1 MLMLAVQSLLLIL
14 AAFIAGAMIA
24 CFMRRVFFMR
34 DNEHPTT
41 DPDGGRGSK
50 AKQHETIT
58 TTKIEKTTETRTVSA
73 TEASRFGRALTGTSS
88 ANQITSVAARSA
100 DDNGGSTET
109 GSVAEG
115 DAVAPRPA
123 GDVLSTVEEDGD
135 PSTTLASSP
144 SAVDFTTQRISNAA
158 VTANNDEE
166 SALEAGSSVIA
177 GAISGARGAATPPA
191 VAEDEIEDK
200 QAPSVDQAPENN
212 DEASPMIAPSAD
224 VAMLRSVRS
233 KALVSPDVPAGV
245 EENIFRLPA
254 ASGTDVD
261 DLKRIR
267 GIGVLIEKKLNAMGV
282 RTYEQIANWTAG
294 DVSRVSDSLDFK
306 GRIERESWIE
316 QARILTSGGFTE
328 FSKRG

>member
-41 DPDGGRGSK
+41 DPNGGRGSET
-50 AKQHETIT
+50 KQDQTVT
-58 TTKIEKTTETRTVSA
+58 TTTVEKTTETRTVSA

-88 ANQITSVAARSA
+88 AVDSAAGVSSTGNDQLASVPTTPMV
-100 DDNGGSTET
+100 D
-109 GSVAEG
+109 V
-115 DAVAPRPA
+115 DAVKSRPA
-123 GDVLSTVEEDGD
+123 GEMLSTLEEDGD
-135 PSTTLASSP
+135 ASTTLASSP
-144 SAVDFTTQRISNAA
+144 TAVDFSTQRISN
-158 VTANNDEE
+158 TAPMAGEDEDIVPE
-166 SALEAGSSVIA
+166 TSGAVIA
-177 GAISGARGAATPPA
+177 GAVSGARGAAVPPQLA
-191 VAEDEIEDK
+191 DGPDEPSELRENRASVASEE
-200 QAPSVDQAPENN
+200 PSPIPHV
-212 DEASPMIAPSAD
+212 AD
-224 VAMLRSVRS
+224 VAALRSVRS
-233 KALVSPDVPAGV
+233 EALIGSDAPVSS

-254 ASGTDVD
+254 ATGSDVD

-294 DVSRVSDSLDFK
+294 DVNRVSDTLDFK